1 MRVGLNTV
9 DLLSKLGNMVTNNES
24 DLFHGIEGYMESLGF
39 STSDYSRGGI
49 AGTATAQDPNSAK
62 YITPHTW
69 SLENLINMS
78 ADVFTQ
84 LAEQRWMFKYPPRL
98 FKGEMGMN
106 EKLQERYVKDIFA
119 RRQKEVAQQL
129 SGDLTR
135 AKVMGDAE
143 QLGAITGEMSGINM
157 LYA

>member
-84 LAEQRWMFKYPPRL
+84 LAEQRWMFKYPPSL
-98 FKGEMGMN
+98 IKGKMGRDD
-106 EKLQERYVKDIFA
+106 KLQEKFVKDIFQK
-119 RRQKEVAQQL
+119 RQDQTSRELAGITVAQDGESVGSL
-129 SGDLTR
+129 
-135 AKVMGDAE
+135 
-143 QLGAITGEMSGINM
+143 LGEAHILNN